1 MQSIKTRNQ
10 WPQLFSLLKPSI
22 LWISSILSSVINCWY
37 CAVVLGTLLYG
48 AETWTI
54 NQSQVKKVHSWLHDV
69 PSQGDNEH
77 YLNKVILENA
87 GLPPMTDILIQMNLR
102 WLGHVE
108 RMDFA
113 RLPRQLLYSQL
124 HDEKRNQGRNRPRFK
139 DIVKRNV
146 EQKKILIGTWRQRE
160 KDSSTWRYLTKP

>member
-1 MQSIKTRNQ
+1 MATTFFLVKAINFMNFINFIKCY
-10 WPQLFSLLKPSI
+10 QLLILRCCAWYTPLRCRDLDHKPVTSEE
-22 LWISSILSSVINCWY
+22 
-37 CAVVLGTLLYG
+37 G
-48 AETWTI
+48 A
-54 NQSQVKKVHSWLHDV
+54 WLHDV

-113 RLPRQLLYSQL
+113 RLARQLLYSKL
-124 HDEKRNQGRNRPRFK
+124 HDGKRNQGWTRSRFK
-139 DIVKRNV
+139 DIVKRNL
-146 EQKKILIGTWRQRE
+146 EQKNILVGTWRQRE
-160 KDSSTWRYLTKP
+160 KDSSTWRYLIKP